1 MNARR
6 FQIPK
11 GMFSPTRP
19 DRLFNAILDDIS
31 ISDHMYRMAM
41 FAMLSEDP
49 KLDISKLTQRFLPI
63 ISEI

>member
-6 FQIPK
+6 FQILK
-11 GMFSPTRP
+11 GMFSPSLWP
-19 DRLFNAILDDIS
+19 NRLLIDDIS

-49 KLDISKLTQRFLPI
+49 KLDISKLAQRFLPI